1 MAEKNTSKTSIL
13 IDGDAVQSLMVSAAM
28 KLFKDKLEGYAS
40 PLGPIIEDA
49 FKVNAETIRKAVYTA
64 TADCVNSPDFGEQLV
79 EHLNHKLANL
89 IISKCTGLVEKS
101 FQNLMQ
107 DAVLRTKLQAAVVT
121 IIEREVKP

>member
-13 IDGDAVQSLMVSAAM
+13 IDGDAVQSLMASAAM
-28 KLFKDKLEGYAS
+28 KLFKDKL
-40 PLGPIIEDA
+40 
-49 FKVNAETIRKAVYTA
+49 
-64 TADCVNSPDFGEQLV
+64 
-79 EHLNHKLANL
+79 
-89 IISKCTGLVEKS
+89 LVEKS